1 MTRSKIFTQHRDE
14 NRVFRFSVPI
24 IGGFL
29 KTLLPYIS
37 LKLFSVAIPVLD
49 DKGSVFESCIEKSK
63 LAVDL
68 YEY

>member
-1 MTRSKIFTQHRDE
+1 MT
-14 NRVFRFSVPI
+14 VPK

-29 KTLLPYIS
+29 KTLLPYIP
-37 LKLFSVAIPVLD
+37 LKLFSVLD

-68 YEY
+68 YEYWLYSETSQAFHD

>member
-29 KTLLPYIS
+29 KTLLPYIP
-37 LKLFSVAIPVLD
+37 LKLFSVLD
-49 DKGSVFESCIEKSK
+49 DKDSVFESCIEKSK

>member
-1 MTRSKIFTQHRDE
+1 MT
-14 NRVFRFSVPI
+14 VPK

-29 KTLLPYIS
+29 KTLLPYIP
-37 LKLFSVAIPVLD
+37 LKLFSVLD
-49 DKGSVFESCIEKSK
+49 DKDSVFESCIEKSK